1 MFWDSQRWFLT
12 NLSIYMYIPNLGE
25 YLENTKEMN
34 KNQILWFE
42 NVIKRICDTI
52 TYSFNKIFNKYIFKP
67 SDATYS
73 M

>member
-1 MFWDSQRWFLT
+1 MIFNQLEYLHVYPESWWV
-12 NLSIYMYIPNLGE
+12 